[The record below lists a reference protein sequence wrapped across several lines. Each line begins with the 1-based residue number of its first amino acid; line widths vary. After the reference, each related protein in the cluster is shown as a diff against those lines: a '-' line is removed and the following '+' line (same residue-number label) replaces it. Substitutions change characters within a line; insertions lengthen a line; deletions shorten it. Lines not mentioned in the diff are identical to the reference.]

1 MRELRKELKEED
13 LKLVIIMESES
24 GDYKEICYK
33 WDSMESL
40 RDNEERF
47 WELTGWKELSKDDL
61 IDLIDIWNEYL
72 DSILTPNLIV
82 P

>member
-1 MRELRKELKEED
+1 MRELRKELIEED

-24 GDYKEICYK
+24 GDYKEIHYK
-33 WDSMESL
+33 WDSMDSL

-47 WELTGWKELSKDDL
+47 WELTGWKELSKEDL

-72 DSILTPNLIV
+72 DSILI
-82 P
+82 